1 MLGGAS
7 HSYFLHT
14 HNGFEHIH
22 DLHILY
28 LIASEQL
35 LLFIKLIVA
44 AIDLNQ
50 LLMAI
55 IAPVWTQLT

>member
-7 HSYFLHT
+7 HPYFLDA

-22 DLHILY
+22 DLRILY
-28 LIASEQL
+28 LRASEQL
-35 LLFIKLIVA
+35 LLFIKVIVA
-44 AIDLNQ
+44 AIDLNP
-50 LLMAI
+50 LLMTI